1 MNSWSKDVIFYI
13 IRKYMGKIDTISLKP
28 FTKQDVLNKEL
39 VIKMLNYEEAL
50 TKSDY
55 GQSLYKNTLNRPLI
69 SLTIEKSLNRATLS
83 QFGFNTDTDSV
94 EMYRTIFKTYYRSAT
109 DYDKDVLDSVHYM
122 RENKCVYYKNEPLE
136 IGEKI
141 PDCNLYNLD
150 GKTKTTLYDAINKDS
165 DYTLVAAF
173 SLS

>member
-1 MNSWSKDVIFYI
+1 
-13 IRKYMGKIDTISLKP
+13 MGKISNTCLVP

-55 GQSLYKNTLNRPLI
+55 GQGLYKNTLNNPLI
-69 SLTIEKSLNRATLS
+69 SLTIEKALNRATLS
-83 QFGFNTDTDSV
+83 QFGFTTSGQSV
-94 EMYRTIFKTYYRSAT
+94 EMYRTIFKTYYRDAT
-109 DYDKDVLDSVHYM
+109 DYDKEVLDSVHYM
-122 RENKCVYYKNEPLE
+122 RENKCVYYKNKPLQ

-141 PDCNLYNLD
+141 PDCELYNLD
-150 GKTKTTLYDAINKDS
+150 GKTTTLYDAINKES
-165 DYTLVAAF
+165 DHTLIAAF